1 MSPANL
7 TLRFPLE
14 LALLAALA
22 IWGAHAGAAG
32 VLSAILAVVAPL
44 AAAVPW
50 GTLASPKP
58 RVSVG
63 GKPVGGE
70 LALFG
75 IAIAGL
81 AVAGFPNM
89 AVALAIAV
97 AFHRAWRAAETRRPA
112 R

>member
-50 GTLASPKP
+50 GTLVSPKP

-63 GKPVGGE
+63 WQARRRRTGTVWHCHCGSGSRRVSEHGGGPCDRRS
-70 LALFG
+70 FPSS
-75 IAIAGL
+75 
-81 AVAGFPNM
+81 VAGG
-89 AVALAIAV
+89 
-97 AFHRAWRAAETRRPA
+97 
-112 R
+112 